1 MDLSGDTLILVFLTT
16 GFTVGFGHCIGM
28 CGPIVI
34 SMSLNLTAGNT
45 VWPQVLYH
53 MGRVTTYSLLGGI
66 MGVTGSF
73 AMVTSGIAH
82 IQKGVLIFSG
92 ILIIFMGL
100 LMSGRLTKLACFQNG
115 MGLQTF
121 FSRVY
126 GFLVGVKPTLVYFPL
141 GLILGLLPC
150 GPVYTVLIASARAG
164 MEAPDGYSGFI
175 KGMVLMLAFG
185 IGTIP
190 ALFAVG
196 RLAGAGWFKKRQ
208 LLYKVGSVI
217 MVGVG
222 IYFVIKGIRY

>member
-1 MDLSGDTLILVFLTT
+1 M
-16 GFTVGFGHCIGM
+16 
-28 CGPIVI
+28 
-34 SMSLNLTAGNT
+34 
-45 VWPQVLYH
+45 
-53 MGRVTTYSLLGGI
+53 
-66 MGVTGSF
+66 
-73 AMVTSGIAH
+73 TSGIDH

-222 IYFVIKGIRY
+222 IYFVIKGVRY